1 MSCLLPF
8 ENQEEMKNYLIR
20 IGILHLHKR
29 RELYLE
35 ESEDVLKYQ
44 RWEPY
49 INKWP
54 NKYKDIDDYL
64 DSESYEEKITDII
77 SEYIDT
83 YIEIL
88 DLIMKNEI
96 VEDSEDL
103 CLFSLYGGID
113 LLSEL
118 LPKWSE
124 INGENLTKI
133 IFRGNNLLSE
143 ESLTKSIPFFHNLI
157 DLDMSG
163 LEKYIIIILVVM
175 IMF

>member
-64 DSESYEEKITDII
+64 DSESYEEKITGII
-77 SEYIDT
+77 YILRY
-83 YIEIL
+83 YIRI
-88 DLIMKNEI
+88 
-96 VEDSEDL
+96 
-103 CLFSLYGGID
+103 
-113 LLSEL
+113 
-118 LPKWSE
+118 
-124 INGENLTKI
+124 
-133 IFRGNNLLSE
+133 
-143 ESLTKSIPFFHNLI
+143 
-157 DLDMSG
+157 
-163 LEKYIIIILVVM
+163 
-175 IMF
+175 